1 MYSFPRLINF
11 FLLHPNNFKF
21 TTYYFRR
28 YPLYKPLKILLEL
41 VILDDSCVPRDET
54 QDKALNEIEKWVLQ
68 AGRLSPISALERN
81 GRVIRGEICWRLAR
95 RKNRGHPSQLRLIE
109 KGTKNALDA
118 MKTMKRDGQYAYMM
132 KTAYVVSG
140 SYDLWSS
147 FPAIFTRIRSH
158 TTSAQK

>member
-1 MYSFPRLINF
+1 MTRPEDAFCMCFSRLIYL
-11 FLLHPNNFKF
+11 FLLHPNNSNSPFI
-21 TTYYFRR
+21 FRR

-95 RKNRGHPSQLRLIE
+95 RKSRGHASQLRLIE

-132 KTAYVVSG
+132 KTAYVVSVQ
-140 SYDLWSS
+140 
-147 FPAIFTRIRSH
+147 FMI
-158 TTSAQK
+158 

>member
-1 MYSFPRLINF
+1 M
-11 FLLHPNNFKF
+11 
-21 TTYYFRR
+21 
-28 YPLYKPLKILLEL
+28 LEL

-95 RKNRGHPSQLRLIE
+95 RKSRGHPSQLRLIE

-132 KTAYVVSG
+132 KTAYVVSAI
-140 SYDLWSS
+140 YDLMANAGTHRYQQS
-147 FPAIFTRIRSH
+147 PPDYSH
-158 TTSAQK
+158 KNLLRQNVPTII

>member
-1 MYSFPRLINF
+1 MLGGFNAENPITLLCCRKSHLTY
-11 FLLHPNNFKF
+11 FLFYHDPFLPF
-21 TTYYFRR
+21 TIQFLRR

-95 RKNRGHPSQLRLIE
+95 RKSRGHPSQLRLIE

-132 KTAYVVSG
+132 KTAYVVSAPY
-140 SYDLWSS
+140 STAYDEC
-147 FPAIFTRIRSH
+147 
-158 TTSAQK
+158 K

>member
-1 MYSFPRLINF
+1 MYCFPRLINF

-95 RKNRGHPSQLRLIE
+95 RKSRGHPSQLRLIE

-132 KTAYVVSG
+132 KTAYVVSVQ
-140 SYDLWSS
+140 
-147 FPAIFTRIRSH
+147 FMI
-158 TTSAQK
+158 